1 MKKKIKTALLMAV
14 VAAVG
19 FCSYKAYGSYVAGNV
34 SEEDLLLAENVEALS
49 AGDSQDYSGY
59 AKDYETGEGMYV
71 TEITGEVSG
80 QITIGMKIS
89 NSLLA
94 ELKGKVKAERKP
106 EWKMTCQKN
115 MGCYTTCS
123 NEDWHMGKKE
133 DKLVRGC

>member
-1 MKKKIKTALLMAV
+1 
-14 VAAVG
+14 
-19 FCSYKAYGSYVAGNV
+19 
-34 SEEDLLLAENVEALS
+34 
-49 AGDSQDYSGY
+49 
-59 AKDYETGEGMYV
+59 MYV

-80 QITIGMKIS
+80 QVTIGMKIS

-94 ELKGKVKAERKP
+94 ELKVKAENKT

-123 NEDWHMGKKE
+123 NEDWHMRKKE

>member
-94 ELKGKVKAERKP
+94 ELKGKVKL
-106 EWKMTCQKN
+106 
-115 MGCYTTCS
+115 
-123 NEDWHMGKKE
+123 KE
-133 DKLVRGC
+133 NLNGR

>member
-1 MKKKIKTALLMAV
+1 MKARFKNTLIIFAMAM
-14 VAAVG
+14 VG
-19 FCSYKAYGSYVAGNV
+19 LGTYKMYSSYAFPGMSKESM
-34 SEEDLLLAENVEALS
+34 LLAENVEALS

-80 QITIGMKIS
+80 QVTIGMKIS

-94 ELKGKVKAERKP
+94 ELKGKVKAEKKP